1 MRRCLQMRRVLTA
14 VLIVAG
20 LGLMVFG
27 YLFSAPWVANA
38 VAGSDPVFLGAPTVF
53 IIGIV
58 LILAAALVYEL
69 LPARDDD
76 RVG

>member
-1 MRRCLQMRRVLTA
+1 MRRILTSL
-14 VLIVAG
+14 LILIG

-27 YLFSAPWVANA
+27 YLSSAPWGASSVAD
-38 VAGSDPVFLGAPTVF
+38 SDPTFLGAPTVF
-53 IIGIV
+53 ITGIV
-58 LILAAALVYEL
+58 MILAAALVYEL

>member
-1 MRRCLQMRRVLTA
+1 MRRTLTTLFIL
-14 VLIVAG
+14 VG
-20 LGLMVFG
+20 LGLMVVG
-27 YLFSAPWVANA
+27 YVSSAPWGASSVADSNP
-38 VAGSDPVFLGAPTVF
+38 DFLGAPTVF

-58 LILAAALVYEL
+58 TILAAALVYEL